1 MPAAA
6 TQDQVPAVA
15 SSGGAKRTRTTRRV
29 NTAERRARHNAVE
42 RQRRET
48 LNGRLLDLAALF
60 PNLNR
65 VRRPSKAAIVNSA
78 ITHLNASRRH
88 RIFAAQQLRM
98 MKSESDALR
107 REVNQWRARAGT
119 KTFLEPMRS
128 EAFRIVIRGELEFEA
143 GDSGENHEEAGVYGT
158 RQYAAEPGSYAS
170 DEAAPAKDYALLL
183 QCQTG
188 MFAAPQVHHHHHQQ
202 QQAAPFAHAVAP
214 SQGYPVHY
222 YN

>member
-15 SSGGAKRTRTTRRV
+15 SSSGAKRTRTTRRV

-48 LNGRLLDLAALF
+48 LNGRLLDLAALLS
-60 PNLNR
+60 NLNR

-143 GDSGENHEEAGVYGT
+143 GD
-158 RQYAAEPGSYAS
+158 
-170 DEAAPAKDYALLL
+170 
-183 QCQTG
+183 
-188 MFAAPQVHHHHHQQ
+188 
-202 QQAAPFAHAVAP
+202 
-214 SQGYPVHY
+214 
-222 YN
+222 